1 MKQKIR
7 SNKNNEKMA
16 QVEFDG
22 PHSKINYETHSY
34 KTIGSMGNARSG
46 ADVIKIFTAVRN
58 AFS

>member
-1 MKQKIR
+1 
-7 SNKNNEKMA
+7 MA

-34 KTIGSMGNARSG
+34 KTIGSMGNARSR
-46 ADVIKIFTAVRN
+46 ADVIKLFTAVSY